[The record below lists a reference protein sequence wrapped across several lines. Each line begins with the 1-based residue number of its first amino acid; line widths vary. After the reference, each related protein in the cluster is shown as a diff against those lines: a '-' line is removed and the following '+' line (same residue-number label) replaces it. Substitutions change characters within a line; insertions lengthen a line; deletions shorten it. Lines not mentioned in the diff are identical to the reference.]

1 MMAAE
6 NIKGHFKTIQYD
18 KCSSAQSTITW
29 PKCITMSVN
38 MWDNSYEEIAQLH
51 KCDSSA
57 RLKAG

>member
-1 MMAAE
+1 
-6 NIKGHFKTIQYD
+6 
-18 KCSSAQSTITW
+18 
-29 PKCITMSVN
+29 MSVN